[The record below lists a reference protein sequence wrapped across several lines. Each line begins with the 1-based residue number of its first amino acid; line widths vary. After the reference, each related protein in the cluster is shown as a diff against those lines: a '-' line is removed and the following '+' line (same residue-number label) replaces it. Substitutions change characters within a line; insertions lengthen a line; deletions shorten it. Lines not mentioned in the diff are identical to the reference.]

1 MSTLA
6 AVPMRPTSLSVIP
19 HSLKF
24 GPSCRWSLPW
34 LLATERIPQC
44 WVGITEGGDQSE
56 DLNRVCSVWGGGST
70 PMSSGANGL
79 SPPHILPCCPSTEAP
94 GEGTAQVNKQVEIW
108 NLSPLQEPPP
118 TRRPLQG
125 PLAVG

>member
-56 DLNRVCSVWGGGST
+56 DLNRVCSVWGGGEHSHVQWGQWAE
-70 PMSSGANGL
+70 SSSHSSLL
-79 SPPHILPCCPSTEAP
+79 SLH
-94 GEGTAQVNKQVEIW
+94 
-108 NLSPLQEPPP
+108 
-118 TRRPLQG
+118 
-125 PLAVG
+125 